1 MHDYNETDEHTGFP
15 VARESFK
22 ALAMRGD
29 DIGSRKS
36 YAFYIQDGAKA
47 AELLQDA
54 EEDGF
59 VDHID
64 DSHRS
69 TLDNA
74 EPECGQVKAV
84 SGDIVFSE
92 CGEVIRIEN
101 VIWSEV

>member
-1 MHDYNETDEHTGFP
+1 MYDYNETDESTCFP
-15 VARESFK
+15 IARESFT
-22 ALAMRGD
+22 AIAMRGN

-36 YAFYIQDGAKA
+36 YAFFIREGAKA

-59 VDHID
+59 IDHID
-64 DSHRS
+64 DSHHS
-69 TLDNA
+69 TIDNA
-74 EPECGQVKAV
+74 ECVCGQVKTV

-101 VIWSEV
+101 VIWSEL